1 MIMRRRILKFIPR
14 FVGLLFLIFYSNSLF
29 ALDSL
34 QKVQSEQVE
43 EQFKWWPTDAKPSPV
58 KDDLRSGYW
67 WWPDKPGTV
76 GPLWGNRGYCYV
88 KKVIFDYKAEELP
101 PARPQEL
108 RPSLLVKKIIK
119 NLKVYFDYN
128 KAEIREDAAAIL
140 EDAVRILNRN
150 PQSDI
155 LITGNCDIRGS
166 EVYNEKLGRRRAEA
180 VRKFMLDRGIS
191 ESHIRIVS
199 RGKLDAI
206 APVTDLVGMQRD
218 RNAQFMIAEVEEV
231 MIPSP
236 ELPQEV
242 KDEARV
248 VENGK
253 YLIEKEE
260 KIESQV
266 KVSTKEYVVKKGDT
280 LWKIANKELGN
291 GSRWKYLYEL
301 NKDKIKDPNKLRVG
315 KTIIIPLE

>member
-1 MIMRRRILKFIPR
+1 MMKRILRFIMPI
-14 FVGLLFLIFYSNSLF
+14 LLVFCFNNSIF
-29 ALDSL
+29 ALDNRENE
-34 QKVQSEQVE
+34 SEQTQQ
-43 EQFKWWPTDAKPSPV
+43 QFKWWPTDAKPSPV
-58 KDDLRSGYW
+58 KDETRDGYW
-67 WWPDKPGTV
+67 WWPDKPGNV

-101 PARPQEL
+101 PAKPEEL
-108 RPSLLVKKIIK
+108 RPSLLIKRIIK
-119 NLKVYFDYN
+119 NLKVYFGYN
-128 KAEIREDAAAIL
+128 KAEIREDAALIL
-140 EDAVRILNRN
+140 EDAVRVLNRN

-155 LITGNCDIRGS
+155 LITGNCDIRSS
-166 EVYNEKLGRRRAEA
+166 ESYNEKLGRRRAEA
-180 VRKFMLDRGIS
+180 VQQFMLDRGIS
-191 ESHIRIVS
+191 ESHVRIIS

-242 KDEARV
+242 REGARV
-248 VENGK
+248 VDEGK

-280 LWKIANKELGN
+280 LWKIADKELGS
-291 GSRWKYLYEL
+291 GYRWKYLYEL

>member
-1 MIMRRRILKFIPR
+1 MRIILRFI
-14 FVGLLFLIFYSNSLF
+14 VLIALMFCSKSLF
-29 ALDSL
+29 ALDSR
-34 QKVQSEQVE
+34 QE
-43 EQFKWWPTDAKPSPV
+43 EQPEQMQQHFKWWPTDAKPFPV

-67 WWPDKPGTV
+67 WWPDKPGTIV
-76 GPLWGNRGYCYV
+76 PLWGNRGYCYV
-88 KKVIFDYKAEELP
+88 KKIIFDYKAEELP
-101 PARPQEL
+101 LAKPQEL
-108 RPSLLVKKIIK
+108 RPSLVVKKIIK

-128 KAEIREDAAAIL
+128 KTEIREDAAFIL
-140 EDAVRILNRN
+140 EDAVRVLNRN

-166 EVYNEKLGRRRAEA
+166 ELYNEKLGRRRAEA
-180 VRKFMLDRGIS
+180 VQQFMIDGGIS

-231 MIPSP
+231 MIPIP

-242 KDEARV
+242 KEEAKVIDED
-248 VENGK
+248 K

-260 KIESQV
+260 NIESQV

-280 LWKIANKELGN
+280 LWNIANKELGS
-291 GSRWKYLYEL
+291 GYRWKYLYEL
-301 NKDKIKDPNKLRVG
+301 NKDRIKDPHKLKVG